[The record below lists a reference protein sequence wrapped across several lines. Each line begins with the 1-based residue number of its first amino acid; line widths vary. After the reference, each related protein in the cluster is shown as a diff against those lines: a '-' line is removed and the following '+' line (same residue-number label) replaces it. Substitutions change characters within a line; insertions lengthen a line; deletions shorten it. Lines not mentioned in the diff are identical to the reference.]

1 MEEVEDGCVIG
12 TVTAAG
18 RDELVDA
25 ALKQDRIV
33 ESLDTEIIGLVPA
46 GSVPTRVR
54 PVQDIVGHQKEGL
67 QLNT

>member
-1 MEEVEDGCVIG
+1 M
-12 TVTAAG
+12 
-18 RDELVDA
+18 VDA

-54 PVQDIVGHQKEGL
+54 PVQDIVGHQKERL
-67 QLNT
+67 AAKHVKRIALSS